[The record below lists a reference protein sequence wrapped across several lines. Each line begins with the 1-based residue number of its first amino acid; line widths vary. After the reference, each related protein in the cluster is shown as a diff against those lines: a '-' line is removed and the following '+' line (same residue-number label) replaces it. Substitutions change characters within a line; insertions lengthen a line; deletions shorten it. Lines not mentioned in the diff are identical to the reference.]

1 MVVVES
7 DTHSMFEEFSS
18 GYYLGRLYVE
28 PDEGERAAIARTQ
41 HERVNEALYT
51 GDGVART
58 DLPLV
63 MKLGNTHF
71 TVGGGANVPA
81 GTLVVPEELLG
92 ETDIRNPPALR
103 EVFLAKAGRA
113 RQLLSV
119 AEGLPAVGSDTE
131 AGVQTGTGAG
141 ENGDGRERDDDESRG
156 DGDAGGFRF
165 GRGGGPTG
173 I

>member
-1 MVVVES
+1 MAES

-41 HERVNEALYT
+41 HERVNKVLYT
-51 GDGVART
+51 GDGVERT
-58 DLPLV
+58 GLPLV

-71 TVGGGANVPA
+71 TVGGGTDVPA
-81 GTLVVPEELLG
+81 DTLVVPEELLG

-103 EVFLAKAGRA
+103 KVFLAKAGRA

-119 AEGLPAVGSDTE
+119 AEGLPAVGSDSETGVPSGAD
-131 AGVQTGTGAG
+131 AGGDGDG
-141 ENGDGRERDDDESRG
+141 KEGDGDGR
-156 DGDAGGFRF
+156 DGGAGGFRF